1 MSKKRFTFLAVL
13 LIAALLFAACGG
25 GGDAEMAEEPAA
37 PAQEEQAAED
47 TEEAAAAE
55 EETEETAAAEEED
68 AAAMSER
75 TGAWVDEVI
84 AIEEP
89 SAAAA
94 VTRMDLAEI
103 DAYAFSI
110 SDAEVYATVQGMD
123 SLTYSNSFGVYA
135 ELTFNPAGPIFDGTG
150 KLNPF
155 AVPRIREAMNY
166 LVDRDFISQ
175 EIYGGLASPRY
186 MAITNAFPDYARLV
200 DIVRQ
205 LELEYA
211 HNPDRAAEIINEE
224 MEALGA
230 ELVDGVWNY
239 EDEPVEVIFLIRTED
254 ERKEIGD
261 YVSTMLEDLG
271 FSVVRDYKTAS
282 EASPVWIGTDPNEG
296 QFHIY
301 TGGWITTAISRDQ
314 AGNFDFFYTNR
325 GLPFP
330 LWQAYSP
337 SEEFDAMS
345 EKLDLRDFTTMEE
358 RRELFGDVLALSMQ
372 DSVRVWLVNQLGFSA
387 YRGDVSVSTDLAG
400 GLNGARL
407 WPYTL
412 RRTGEEGGTL
422 TIAMPSMLPE
432 PWNPVA
438 GTNWIYD
445 TMLIRATADVG
456 AMPDPF
462 TGLQWPQRI
471 DRAEVT
477 VKEGLPVGS
486 THDWVELS
494 FADEIEV
501 PEDAWLD
508 WDAVEQKFITV
519 GDLHPD
525 GLTANRKSVV
535 HYPGDLSEL
544 TWHDGSPLSLADIVL
559 DMIMDFDLAKEE
571 SAVFDEAQVPS
582 LNNFQSHFRGYRIA
596 QTSPLV
602 IEYYTDQYTLDAEL
616 NVVSFFPGT
625 PWHTLAVGLLA
636 EAAGDLAFSSD
647 KADANEVEW
656 MSYIAGPSIE
666 ILEGHLESAA
676 ADGLIPYASTLGDYI
691 SGAEADARWANLS
704 AWYADKGHFWVGNGP
719 FYLEEAFP
727 TEKTVQLIRVENFP
741 DASSKWEGFDTPMIA
756 EVSVDG
762 PARVASGD
770 EATFEVMIDFGGDA
784 YAISDIDEVK
794 YLVFDAL
801 GELALTGT
809 AEAVED
815 GLWQITLSA
824 EDTAGLE
831 SGANKLE
838 VAVAPLRVSIPTFSS
853 LEFVTTN

>member
-1 MSKKRFTFLAVL
+1 MRSKRFSLLAIL
-13 LIAALLFAACGG
+13 LIAALIFAACGSAG
-25 GGDAEMAEEPAA
+25 QPEVAEEPAP
-37 PAQEEQAAED
+37 PAQEEQAAA
-47 TEEAAAAE
+47 TATPAAE
-55 EETEETAAAEEED
+55 EEEVVEEAPADEAPAE
-68 AAAMSER
+68 MGGR
-75 TGAWVDEVI
+75 TGAWVDQVI
-84 AIEEP
+84 AVEEP

-94 VTRMDLAEI
+94 MTRMDIEEL

-110 SDAEVYATVQGMD
+110 SDAEVFSLMQGMD

-135 ELTFNPAGPIFDGTG
+135 ELTFNPAGPVFDATG

-211 HNPDRAAEIINEE
+211 HNPDKAAEIINEE

-230 ELVDGVWNY
+230 EMVDGVWHY

-254 ERKEIGD
+254 KRKEIGD
-261 YVSTMLEDLG
+261 YVATMLEDMG
-271 FSVVRDYKTAS
+271 FSVNRDYKTAS
-282 EASPVWIGTDPNEG
+282 EASPIWIGTDPNEG

-325 GLPFP
+325 GLPYP
-330 LWQAYSP
+330 LWQAYTP
-337 SEEFDAMS
+337 SEEFDAAS
-345 EKLDLRDFTTMEE
+345 EKLDLRDFTTMDE
-358 RRELFGDVLALSMQ
+358 RRDLFADVLALSMQ
-372 DSVRVWLVNQLGFSA
+372 DSARVWLVNQLGFTA
-387 YRGDVSVSTDLAG
+387 YRNDVSVSTDLAG

-445 TMLIRATADVG
+445 TMLIRATQDVG
-456 AMPDPF
+456 TMPDPF

-471 DRAEVT
+471 ERAEVT

-486 THDWVELS
+486 THDWVDLT
-494 FADEIEV
+494 FAEQIEV

-508 WDAVEQKFITV
+508 WDATEQTFVTV

-525 GLTANRKSVV
+525 GLTANIRSVV
-535 HYPGDLSEL
+535 YYPGDLYDL
-544 TWHDGSPLSLADIVL
+544 TWHDGSQLSLADIVL
-559 DMIMDFDLAKEE
+559 DMIMTFDLAKED
-571 SAVFDEAQVPS
+571 SAVFDEAQLPS
-582 LNNFQSHFRGYRIA
+582 LNNFQSHFRGYRIV
-596 QTSPLV
+596 QTDPLIV
-602 IEYYTDQYTLDAEL
+602 EYYSDQYTLDAEL
-616 NVVSFFPGT
+616 NVVTFFPST
-625 PWHTLAVGLLA
+625 PWHMMAVGLLA

-656 MSYIAGPSIE
+656 MSYIAGPSME
-666 ILEGHLESAA
+666 ILAGHLEQAA
-676 ADGLIPYASTLGDYI
+676 ADGNIPYAATLDGYI
-691 SGAEADARWANLS
+691 SADDATARWENLS
-704 AWYADKGHFWVGNGP
+704 AWYEDKEHFWVGLGP
-719 FYLEEAFP
+719 FYLEKAFT
-727 TEKTVQLIRVENFP
+727 TEKTVQLVRNENFP
-741 DASSKWEGFDTPMIA
+741 DPSNKWEGFDTPMIA
-756 EVSVDG
+756 QVSIDG
-762 PARVASGD
+762 PARVAAGD
-770 EATFEVMIDFGGDA
+770 EATFDVLIEFGGDA
-784 YAISDIDEVK
+784 YAIADIDEVK

-853 LEFVTTN
+853 VEFVTTN

>member
-1 MSKKRFTFLAVL
+1 MRTKRFSLLAIL
-13 LIAALLFAACGG
+13 LIAVLLFAACSP
-25 GGDAEMAEEPAA
+25 AAPTEMAEEPEA
-37 PAQEEQAAED
+37 PAQEEQAAE
-47 TEEAAAAE
+47 EEMKEETAAE
-55 EETEETAAAEEED
+55 EEETAEE
-68 AAAMSER
+68 APAMMSER

-84 AIEEP
+84 AVEEP

-94 VTRMDLAEI
+94 VTRMDLEEL

-110 SDAEVYATVQGMD
+110 SNAEVYATVQGMD
-123 SLTYSNSFGVYA
+123 SLTYSNSFGVYV
-135 ELTFNPAGPIFDGTG
+135 ELTFNPAGPVFEATG

-155 AVPRIREAMNY
+155 AVPRIREAINY

-200 DIVRQ
+200 DIARQ

-211 HNPDRAAEIINEE
+211 HNPDKAAEIINEE

-230 ELVDGVWNY
+230 EMVDGVWHY
-239 EDEPVEVIFLIRTED
+239 EEEAVEVIFLIRTED

-261 YVSTMLEDLG
+261 YVATMLEDLG
-271 FSVVRDYKTAS
+271 FAVVRDYKTAS
-282 EASPVWIGTDPNEG
+282 EASPIWIGTDPNEG
-296 QFHIY
+296 LFHIY

-330 LWQAYSP
+330 LWQAYTP

-358 RRELFGDVLALSMQ
+358 RRELFADVLALSMQ
-372 DSVRVWLVNQLGFSA
+372 DSVRVWLVNQLGFTA
-387 YRGDVSVSTDLAG
+387 YRNDISVSTDLAG

-438 GTNWIYD
+438 GTNWVYD
-445 TMLIRATADVG
+445 TMLIRSTQDVG
-456 AMPDPF
+456 TMPDPF

-471 DRAEVT
+471 ERAEVT

-486 THDWVELS
+486 THDWVDLT
-494 FADEIEV
+494 FAEQIDV
-501 PEDAWLD
+501 PEDALLD

-525 GLTANRKSVV
+525 GLTANIKSVV
-535 HYPGDLSEL
+535 YYPGDLYDL
-544 TWHDGSPLSLADIVL
+544 TWHDGSQLALADIVL
-559 DMIMDFDLAKEE
+559 DMILTFDLAKEE
-571 SAVFDEAQVPS
+571 SAVFDEAQLPS
-582 LNNFQSHFRGYRIA
+582 LNNFQSHFRGYRIV
-596 QTSPLV
+596 QENPLI
-602 IEYYTDQYTLDAEL
+602 IEYYSDQYTLDAEL
-616 NVVSFFPGT
+616 NVATFFPST
-625 PWHTLAVGLLA
+625 PWHSMALGLLA

-656 MSYIAGPSIE
+656 MSYIAGPSME
-666 ILEGHLESAA
+666 ILAGHLEEATA
-676 ADGLIPYASTLGDYI
+676 GGHIPYASTLGDYI
-691 SGAEADARWANLS
+691 SADDAAARWENLS
-704 AWYADKGHFWVGNGP
+704 AWHEDKGHFWVGLGP
-719 FYLEEAFP
+719 FYLEKAFT
-727 TEKTVQLIRVENFP
+727 TEKTVQLVRNENFLDP
-741 DASSKWEGFDTPMIA
+741 SSKWEGFDTPMIA
-756 EVSVDG
+756 EVSIDG
-762 PARVASGD
+762 PARVAAGD
-770 EATFEVMIDFGGDA
+770 EATFDVLIDFGGDA
-784 YAISDIDEVK
+784 YAIADIDEVK

-838 VAVAPLRVSIPTFSS
+838 VAVASLRVSIPTFSS

>member
-1 MSKKRFTFLAVL
+1 MRTKRFSLLAIL
-13 LIAALLFAACGG
+13 LIAVLLFAACSP
-25 GGDAEMAEEPAA
+25 AAPTEMAEEPEA
-37 PAQEEQAAED
+37 PAQEEQAAE
-47 TEEAAAAE
+47 EEMKEETAAE
-55 EETEETAAAEEED
+55 EEKTAEE
-68 AAAMSER
+68 APAMMSER

-84 AIEEP
+84 AVEEP

-94 VTRMDLAEI
+94 VTRMDLEEL

-110 SDAEVYATVQGMD
+110 SNAEVYATVQGMD
-123 SLTYSNSFGVYA
+123 SLTYSNSFGVYV
-135 ELTFNPAGPIFDGTG
+135 ELTFNPAGPVFEATG

-155 AVPRIREAMNY
+155 AVPRIREAINY

-200 DIVRQ
+200 DIARQ

-211 HNPDRAAEIINEE
+211 HNPDKAAEIINEE

-230 ELVDGVWNY
+230 EMVDGVWHY
-239 EDEPVEVIFLIRTED
+239 EEEAVEVIFLIRTED

-261 YVSTMLEDLG
+261 YVATMLEDLG
-271 FSVVRDYKTAS
+271 FAVVRDYKTAS
-282 EASPVWIGTDPNEG
+282 EASPIWIGTDPNEG
-296 QFHIY
+296 LFHIY

-330 LWQAYSP
+330 LWQAYTP

-358 RRELFGDVLALSMQ
+358 RRELFADVLALSMQ
-372 DSVRVWLVNQLGFSA
+372 DSVRVWLVNQLGFTA
-387 YRGDVSVSTDLAG
+387 YRNDISVSTDLAG

-438 GTNWIYD
+438 GTNWVYD
-445 TMLIRATADVG
+445 TMLIRSTQDVG
-456 AMPDPF
+456 TMPDPF

-471 DRAEVT
+471 ERAEVT

-486 THDWVELS
+486 THDWVDLT
-494 FADEIEV
+494 FAEQIDV
-501 PEDAWLD
+501 PEDALLD

-525 GLTANRKSVV
+525 GLTANIKSVV
-535 HYPGDLSEL
+535 YYPGDLYDL
-544 TWHDGSPLSLADIVL
+544 TWHDGSQLALADIVL
-559 DMIMDFDLAKEE
+559 DMILTFDLAKEE
-571 SAVFDEAQVPS
+571 SAVFDEAQLPS
-582 LNNFQSHFRGYRIA
+582 LNNFQSHFRGYRIV
-596 QTSPLV
+596 QENPLI
-602 IEYYTDQYTLDAEL
+602 IEYYSDQYTLDAEL
-616 NVVSFFPGT
+616 NVATFFPST
-625 PWHTLAVGLLA
+625 PWHSMALGLLA

-656 MSYIAGPSIE
+656 MSYIAGPSME
-666 ILEGHLESAA
+666 ILAGHLEEATA
-676 ADGLIPYASTLGDYI
+676 GGHIPYASTLGDYI
-691 SGAEADARWANLS
+691 SADDAAARWENLS
-704 AWYADKGHFWVGNGP
+704 AWHEDKGHFWVGLGP
-719 FYLEEAFP
+719 FYLEKAFT
-727 TEKTVQLIRVENFP
+727 TEKTVQLVRNENFLDP
-741 DASSKWEGFDTPMIA
+741 SSKWEGFDTPMIA
-756 EVSVDG
+756 EVSIDG
-762 PARVASGD
+762 PARVAAGD
-770 EATFEVMIDFGGDA
+770 EATFDVLIDFGGDA
-784 YAISDIDEVK
+784 YAIADIDEVK

-838 VAVAPLRVSIPTFSS
+838 VAVASLRVSIPTFSS

>member
-1 MSKKRFTFLAVL
+1 MRANRFSLLAIL
-13 LIAALLFAACGG
+13 LIAALIFAACGPSG
-25 GGDAEMAEEPAA
+25 QPDAAEEPAA
-37 PAQEEQAAED
+37 PVQEEQAA
-47 TEEAAAAE
+47 AE
-55 EETEETAAAEEED
+55 EEKEQEEAVAEEEK
-68 AAAMSER
+68 AEEEAPAMMSER
-75 TGAWVDEVI
+75 AGAWVDEVI
-84 AIEEP
+84 AVEEP

-94 VTRMDLAEI
+94 VTRMDLGEL

-135 ELTFNPAGPIFDGTG
+135 ELTFNPSGPVFDGTG

-211 HNPDRAAEIINEE
+211 HNPEKAAEIINEE
-224 MEALGA
+224 MEGLGA
-230 ELVDGVWNY
+230 EMVDGLWHY
-239 EDEPVEVIFLIRTED
+239 EDEPVEIIFLIRTED

-271 FSVVRDYKTAS
+271 FSVVRDYKTAA
-282 EASPVWIGTDPNEG
+282 EASPIWIRTEPGEG
-296 QFHIY
+296 LFHIY

-330 LWQAYSP
+330 LWQAYTP
-337 SEEFDAMS
+337 SEEFDATS

-358 RRELFGDVLALSMQ
+358 RRELFADVLALSMQ
-372 DSVRVWLVNQLGFSA
+372 DSVRVWLVNQLGFTA
-387 YRGDVSVSTDLAG
+387 YRNDISVSTDLAG

-412 RRTGEEGGTL
+412 RRAGEEGGSL

-445 TMLIRATADVG
+445 TMLIRATADLG

-471 DRAEVT
+471 ERAEVT
-477 VKEGLPVGS
+477 IREGLPVGS
-486 THDWVELS
+486 THDWVELT
-494 FADEIEV
+494 FADHIHV

-519 GDLHPD
+519 GDMHPD
-525 GLTANRKSVV
+525 GELTANVKSVV
-535 HYPGDLSEL
+535 YYPADLFDV
-544 TWHDGSPLSLADIVL
+544 TWHDGSQLSLADIVL
-559 DMIMDFDLAKEE
+559 DMITTFDLAKEE

-582 LNNFQSHFRGYRIA
+582 LSNFQSHFRGYRIV
-596 QTSPLV
+596 QENPLIV
-602 IEYYTDQYTLDAEL
+602 EYYSDQFSLDAEL
-616 NVVSFFPGT
+616 NVATFFPGT
-625 PWHTLAVGLLA
+625 PWHSLTVGLLA
-636 EAAGDLAFSSD
+636 EAAGELAFSSD

-656 MSYIAGPSIE
+656 MSYIAGPSLE
-666 ILEGHLESAA
+666 VLAGHLDQAVAEGH
-676 ADGLIPYASTLGDYI
+676 IPYEATLGDYI
-691 SGAEADARWANLS
+691 TAEEAAARWDNLS
-704 AWYADKGHFWVGNGP
+704 GWYEDKGHFWVGNGP
-719 FYLEEAFP
+719 FYLEKAFT
-727 TEKTVQLIRVENFP
+727 TEKTVQLVRNEDFTDP
-741 DASSKWEGFDTPMIA
+741 ATKWEGFDAPMIA

-784 YAISDIDEVK
+784 YAIADIDEVK

>member
-1 MSKKRFTFLAVL
+1 MRTKRFSLLAIL
-13 LIAALLFAACGG
+13 LIAVLLFAACSP
-25 GGDAEMAEEPAA
+25 AAPTEMAEEPEA
-37 PAQEEQAAED
+37 PAQEEQAAE
-47 TEEAAAAE
+47 EEMKEETAAE
-55 EETEETAAAEEED
+55 EEETAEE
-68 AAAMSER
+68 APAMMSER

-84 AIEEP
+84 AVEEP

-94 VTRMDLAEI
+94 VTRMDLEEL

-110 SDAEVYATVQGMD
+110 SNAEVYATVQGMD
-123 SLTYSNSFGVYA
+123 SLTYSNSFGVYV
-135 ELTFNPAGPIFDGTG
+135 ELTFNPAGPVFEATG

-155 AVPRIREAMNY
+155 AVPRIREAINY

-200 DIVRQ
+200 DIARQ

-211 HNPDRAAEIINEE
+211 HNPDKAAEIINEE

-230 ELVDGVWNY
+230 EMVDGVWHY
-239 EDEPVEVIFLIRTED
+239 EEEAVEVIFLIRTED

-261 YVSTMLEDLG
+261 YVATMLEDLG
-271 FSVVRDYKTAS
+271 FAVVRDYKTAS
-282 EASPVWIGTDPNEG
+282 EASPIWIGTDPNEG
-296 QFHIY
+296 LFHIY

-330 LWQAYSP
+330 LWQAYTP

-358 RRELFGDVLALSMQ
+358 RRELFADVLALSMQ
-372 DSVRVWLVNQLGFSA
+372 DSVRVWLVNQLGFTA
-387 YRGDVSVSTDLAG
+387 YRNDISVSTDLAG

-438 GTNWIYD
+438 GTNWVYD
-445 TMLIRATADVG
+445 TMLIRSTQDVG
-456 AMPDPF
+456 TMPDPF

-471 DRAEVT
+471 ERAEVT

-486 THDWVELS
+486 THDWVDLT
-494 FADEIEV
+494 FAEQIDV
-501 PEDAWLD
+501 PEDALLD

-525 GLTANRKSVV
+525 GLTANIKSVV
-535 HYPGDLSEL
+535 YYPGDLYDL
-544 TWHDGSPLSLADIVL
+544 TWHDGSQLALADIVL
-559 DMIMDFDLAKEE
+559 DMILTFDLAKEE
-571 SAVFDEAQVPS
+571 SAVFDEAQLPS
-582 LNNFQSHFRGYRIA
+582 LNNFQSHFRGYRIV
-596 QTSPLV
+596 QENPLI
-602 IEYYTDQYTLDAEL
+602 IEYYSDQYTLDAEL
-616 NVVSFFPGT
+616 NVATFFPST
-625 PWHTLAVGLLA
+625 PWHSMALGLLA

-656 MSYIAGPSIE
+656 MSYIAGPSME
-666 ILEGHLESAA
+666 ILAGHLEEATA
-676 ADGLIPYASTLGDYI
+676 GGNIPYASTLGDYI
-691 SGAEADARWANLS
+691 SADDAAARWENLS
-704 AWYADKGHFWVGNGP
+704 AWHEDKGHFWVGLGP
-719 FYLEEAFP
+719 FYLEKAFT
-727 TEKTVQLIRVENFP
+727 TEKTVQLVRNENFLDP
-741 DASSKWEGFDTPMIA
+741 SSKWEGFDTPMIA
-756 EVSVDG
+756 EVSIDG
-762 PARVASGD
+762 PARVAAGD
-770 EATFEVMIDFGGDA
+770 EATFDVLIDFGGDA
-784 YAISDIDEVK
+784 YAIADIDEVK

-838 VAVAPLRVSIPTFSS
+838 VAVASLRVSIPTFSS

>member
-1 MSKKRFTFLAVL
+1 MRTKRFSLLAIL
-13 LIAALLFAACGG
+13 LIAVLLFAACSP
-25 GGDAEMAEEPAA
+25 AAPTEMAEEPEA
-37 PAQEEQAAED
+37 PAQEEQAAE
-47 TEEAAAAE
+47 EEMKEETAAE
-55 EETEETAAAEEED
+55 EEETAEE
-68 AAAMSER
+68 APAMMSER

-84 AIEEP
+84 AVEEP

-94 VTRMDLAEI
+94 VTRMDLEEL

-110 SDAEVYATVQGMD
+110 SNAEVYATVQGMD
-123 SLTYSNSFGVYA
+123 SLTYANSFGVYV
-135 ELTFNPAGPIFDGTG
+135 ELTFNPAGPVFEATG

-155 AVPRIREAMNY
+155 AVPRIREAINY

-200 DIVRQ
+200 DIARQ

-211 HNPDRAAEIINEE
+211 HNPDKAAEIINEE

-230 ELVDGVWNY
+230 EMVDGVWHY
-239 EDEPVEVIFLIRTED
+239 EEEAVEVIFLIRTED

-261 YVSTMLEDLG
+261 YVATMLEDLG
-271 FSVVRDYKTAS
+271 FAVVRDYKTAS
-282 EASPVWIGTDPNEG
+282 EASPIWIGTDPNEG
-296 QFHIY
+296 LFHIY

-330 LWQAYSP
+330 LWQAYTP

-358 RRELFGDVLALSMQ
+358 RRELFADVLALSMQ
-372 DSVRVWLVNQLGFSA
+372 DSVRVWLVNQLGFTA
-387 YRGDVSVSTDLAG
+387 YRNDISVSTDLAG

-438 GTNWIYD
+438 GTNWVYD
-445 TMLIRATADVG
+445 TMLIRSTQDVG
-456 AMPDPF
+456 TMPDPF

-471 DRAEVT
+471 ERAEVT

-486 THDWVELS
+486 THDWVDLT
-494 FADEIEV
+494 FAEQIDV
-501 PEDAWLD
+501 PEDALLD

-525 GLTANRKSVV
+525 GLTANIKSVV
-535 HYPGDLSEL
+535 YYPGDLYDL
-544 TWHDGSPLSLADIVL
+544 TWHDGSQLALADIVL
-559 DMIMDFDLAKEE
+559 DMILTFDLAKEE
-571 SAVFDEAQVPS
+571 SAVFDEAQLPS
-582 LNNFQSHFRGYRIA
+582 LNNFQSHFRGYRIV
-596 QTSPLV
+596 QENPLI
-602 IEYYTDQYTLDAEL
+602 IEYYSDQYTLDAEL
-616 NVVSFFPGT
+616 NVATFFPST
-625 PWHTLAVGLLA
+625 PWHSMALGLLA

-656 MSYIAGPSIE
+656 MSYIAGPSME
-666 ILEGHLESAA
+666 IMAGHLEEAA
-676 ADGLIPYASTLGDYI
+676 AGGNIPYASTLGDYI
-691 SGAEADARWANLS
+691 SADDAAARWENLS
-704 AWYADKGHFWVGNGP
+704 AWHEDKGHFWVGLGP
-719 FYLEEAFP
+719 FYLEKAFT
-727 TEKTVQLIRVENFP
+727 TEKTVQLVRNENFLDP
-741 DASSKWEGFDTPMIA
+741 SSKWEGFDTPMIA
-756 EVSVDG
+756 EVSIDG
-762 PARVASGD
+762 PARVAAGD
-770 EATFEVMIDFGGDA
+770 EATFDVLIDFGGDA
-784 YAISDIDEVK
+784 YAIADIDEVK

-838 VAVAPLRVSIPTFSS
+838 VAVASLRVSIPTFSS